1 MTTASGTLAPG
12 GASPGGGS
20 PSAVRS
26 GPRPPAVRRGVLVV
40 AVVGALL
47 LGFLVLTA
55 LVTHPAGRPALDL
68 ASAESDGTR
77 ALAQILRA
85 RGVVVSPPRTP
96 RPRGR
101 PASRTRS
108 SSSAPGGWP
117 TMRSPTCSVASGGAP
132 TSCWWHRMTPY

>member
-85 RGVVVSPPRTP
+85 RGVVVSPPGR
-96 RPRGR
+96 RARGVGR
-101 PASRTRS
+101 PAGHARRRPPRAAGPRCAHRPARSRLAGLRRR
-108 SSSAPGGWP
+108 AGG
-117 TMRSPTCSVASGGAP
+117 TG
-132 TSCWWHRMTPY
+132 